1 MIRRGENVKIKVCFW
16 SELLNPKWLIPCVQK
31 LGSYDIGLN
40 LAVTPQRLAQTKEL
54 TKICEKQRIEL
65 NIWPLLSKRQGYWV
79 NKWNINIQSKWFARL
94 LNEFPTAR
102 AFILDLE
109 KPINFQGIKG
119 FTLKKKLE
127 NLVSDN
133 VAREK
138 LEKLVDLLHDHGK
151 KVISTAYGGIP
162 LGMSPRPSNADI
174 YSYMVYTSF
183 VKRVSSPD
191 TRQNIAY
198 YCAEKIKREHGSE
211 KGAIDLGLTS
221 YGIISKGLTDFL
233 GYLDLNEIL
242 AQIRVCLYANL
253 ERIQIFSL
261 DALPKILDSWLEK
274 ISAISPEKPPLMH
287 NEKKGFMY
295 RAYKKVLF
303 SKNLSEF

>member
-1 MIRRGENVKIKVCFW
+1 MKVKYCFW
-16 SELLNPKWLIPCVQK
+16 SELLHPNLLIPCVQK

-40 LAVTPQRLAQTKEL
+40 LAITPKRLAQTKEL
-54 TKICEKQRIEL
+54 TKICKKEGIEL

-79 NKWNINIQSKWFARL
+79 NKWNINVQTKWFARL
-94 LNEFPTAR
+94 LNEFPTAY

-119 FTLKKKLE
+119 FTLKMKLN
-127 NLVSDN
+127 NLVSDT
-133 VAREK
+133 VAKEK

-174 YSYMVYTSF
+174 YSYMVYASF
-183 VKRVSSPD
+183 VKRVSNAD

-198 YCAEKIKREHGSE
+198 HCADKIKREHGFE
-211 KGAIDLGLTS
+211 KGAIDLGLTA
-221 YGIISKGLTDFL
+221 YGVISKGLTDFL
-233 GYLDLNEIL
+233 GYLDLNEIV

-253 ERIQIFSL
+253 KRIHIFSI
-261 DALPKILDSWLEK
+261 DAIPKILDPWLEK
-274 ISAISPEKPPLMH
+274 ISTAKPQKPPLFFT
-287 NEKKGFMY
+287 EKKGFMY

-303 SKNLSEF
+303 SKKLNEF